1 MAQASFIP
9 TQPPRKRV
17 NQRLT
22 DRIVT
27 TTLDYVSADNPE
39 PSTTTFKDNLITVDA
54 FSTLTV
60 RLLGEPILQ
69 ITRTANNVID
79 KVIVFYS
86 DIDNDSGNPSSTA
99 REQLNG
105 LLSALGDYG
114 IIPLKVRVFMDWECG
129 LCYLGSGDQKIALTK
144 SYANMVSIDANTDKF
159 TFEDLTNYKR

>member
-1 MAQASFIP
+1 MTQANFIP
-9 TQPPRKRV
+9 TQPPRKRT
-17 NQRLT
+17 NKALT
-22 DRIVT
+22 ERIVT
-27 TTLDYVSADNPE
+27 ATLSYIFADNPA
-39 PSTTTFKDNLITVDA
+39 PTTTAFRDNLITVDT

-60 RLLGEPILQ
+60 SLLGEPILQ
-69 ITRTANNVID
+69 ITRTASNVIN
-79 KVIVFYS
+79 KVIVFYG
-86 DIDNDSGNPSSTA
+86 DINNDSGNPSSTA